1 MVCGEASHDDEKARL
16 IPAFC
21 LQKHIRI
28 SLYDFM
34 ILTPDQTVE
43 ALRAAGEPTRLRVL
57 SLLAGDELSVMEL
70 SRILDQSQ
78 PRVSR
83 HLKLMTEA
91 GLIERFPDGA
101 RVFYRLTS
109 DAPARRLIDTIL
121 DVLDVSAGEADD
133 RRLEE
138 VRRERESAAEAYFER
153 VAPQWDRIRS
163 LYVSETA
170 VEAAIQKAA
179 GDGPFDRIVDLGT
192 GSGRM
197 LTLLG
202 KKAKMSVGLDL
213 SHNML
218 NIARANVARAG
229 LDKVE
234 LRHGDI
240 FATRLSPESADLV
253 LVHQVLH
260 YLADPATAV
269 AEAARL
275 VSPGG
280 RLLIV
285 DFAPHQ
291 LEHLREEHQHRRLG
305 FSDAEMCGWLDEAGL
320 VPSAPIALPPD
331 TDGLTVVIWTA
342 RRPTEARA
350 NAA

>member
-1 MVCGEASHDDEKARL
+1 M
-16 IPAFC
+16 
-21 LQKHIRI
+21 
-28 SLYDFM
+28 SL
-34 ILTPDQTVE
+34 TAEQTVE
-43 ALRAAGEPTRLRVL
+43 SLRAAGEPTRLRVL
-57 SLLAGDELSVMEL
+57 SLLAGEELSVMEL

-83 HLKLMTEA
+83 HLKLMTDA

-109 DAPARRLIDTIL
+109 DAPARRLIDT
-121 DVLDVSAGEADD
+121 VLDLLDTAAGEADD

-138 VRRERESAAEAYFER
+138 VRHDREVAAGTYFER
-153 VAPQWDRIRS
+153 IAPQWDRIRS
-163 LYVSETA
+163 LYVCETA
-170 VEAAIQKAA
+170 VEAAILRAA
-179 GDGPFDRIVDLGT
+179 GEGPFERVVDLGT

-202 KKAKMSVGLDL
+202 KKAKMSLGLDL
-213 SHNML
+213 SQNML
-218 NIARANVARAG
+218 NIARANVSKAG

-240 FATRLSPESADLV
+240 FATRLPQQSADLV

-260 YLADPATAV
+260 YLADPAAAV

-275 VSPGG
+275 VAPGG

-285 DFAPHQ
+285 DFAPHA

-305 FSDAEMCGWLDEAGL
+305 FSDDEMRRWLGEAGL
-320 VPSAPIALPPD
+320 RPSAPIALPPD
-331 TDGLTVVIWTA
+331 TDGLTVVIWSGERA
-342 RRPTEARA
+342 TEAKARVA
-350 NAA
+350 

>member
-1 MVCGEASHDDEKARL
+1 M
-16 IPAFC
+16 P
-21 LQKHIRI
+21 
-28 SLYDFM
+28 
-34 ILTPDQTVE
+34 LTADQTVE

-57 SLLAGDELSVMEL
+57 SLLAGEELSVMEL

-83 HLKLMTEA
+83 HLKLMTDA

-109 DAPARRLIDTIL
+109 EAPARRLIDM
-121 DVLDVSAGEADD
+121 VLDLLEAAAGEADD

-138 VRRERESAAEAYFER
+138 VRRDREAAAGAYFER
-153 VAPQWDRIRS
+153 VAPQWDRMRS
-163 LYVSETA
+163 LYVCESA
-170 VEAAIQKAA
+170 VEEAILKAA
-179 GDGPFDRIVDLGT
+179 GDGPFERVVDLGT

-202 KKAKMSVGLDL
+202 KQAKMSLGLDL

-218 NIARANVARAG
+218 NIARANVSKAG

-240 FATRLSPESADLV
+240 FATRLPEQSADLV

-260 YLADPATAV
+260 YLADPAAAV

-275 VSPGG
+275 VMPGG

-285 DFAPHQ
+285 DFAPHT

-305 FSDAEMCGWLDEAGL
+305 FSDQEMRRWLGEAGL
-320 VPSAPIALPPD
+320 TASAPIALPPD

-342 RRPTEARA
+342 ERAAVTKARVA
-350 NAA
+350 

>member
-1 MVCGEASHDDEKARL
+1 M
-16 IPAFC
+16 
-21 LQKHIRI
+21 
-28 SLYDFM
+28 SLSA
-34 ILTPDQTVE
+34 DQTVE
-43 ALRAAGEPTRLRVL
+43 ALRAVGEPTRLRVL
-57 SLLAGDELSVMEL
+57 SLLAGEELSVMEL

-83 HLKLMTEA
+83 HLKLMTDA

-101 RVFYRLTS
+101 RVFYRLSS
-109 DAPARRLIDTIL
+109 DLPARRLIDT
-121 DVLDVSAGEADD
+121 VLDLLDGSAGAADD
-133 RRLEE
+133 GRLEE
-138 VRRERESAAEAYFER
+138 VRHDRELAAGAYFER

-163 LYVSETA
+163 LYVCESA
-170 VEAAIQKAA
+170 VEAAITRAA
-179 GDGPFDRIVDLGT
+179 GEGPFERVVDLGT

-213 SHNML
+213 SQNML
-218 NIARANVARAG
+218 NIARANVTKAG
-229 LDKVE
+229 LDRVE

-240 FATRLSPESADLV
+240 FATRLPERSADLV

-260 YLADPATAV
+260 YLADPAAAV

-275 VSPGG
+275 VMPGG

-291 LEHLREEHQHRRLG
+291 LEYLREEHQHRRLG
-305 FSDAEMCGWLDEAGL
+305 FADDEMRRWLSGAGL
-320 VPSAPIALPPD
+320 TPSAPIALAPD
-331 TDGLTVVIWTA
+331 TDGLTVSIWTA
-342 RRPTEARA
+342 ERPARA
-350 NAA
+350 AEKVA

>member
-1 MVCGEASHDDEKARL
+1 M
-16 IPAFC
+16 
-21 LQKHIRI
+21 
-28 SLYDFM
+28 SL
-34 ILTPDQTVE
+34 TADQTVE

-57 SLLAGDELSVMEL
+57 SLLAGEELSVMEL
-70 SRILDQSQ
+70 SRILEQSQ

-83 HLKLMTEA
+83 HLKLMADA

-101 RVFYRLTS
+101 RVFYRLSS
-109 DAPARRLIDTIL
+109 DPLARRLIDT
-121 DVLDVSAGEADD
+121 VLDLLDETAGAADD
-133 RRLEE
+133 RRLED
-138 VRRERESAAEAYFER
+138 VRRDREAAASAYFER

-163 LYVSETA
+163 LYVCESA
-170 VEAAIQKAA
+170 VEAAILQAA
-179 GDGPFDRIVDLGT
+179 GEGPFERVVDLGT

-202 KKAKMSVGLDL
+202 KNARMSVGLDL

-218 NIARANVARAG
+218 NIARANVAKAG

-240 FATRLSPESADLV
+240 FATRLPEHSADLV

-260 YLADPATAV
+260 YLADPAAAV

-275 VSPGG
+275 VSAGG

-285 DFAPHQ
+285 DFAPHK

-305 FSDAEMCGWLDEAGL
+305 FADDEMRRWLTGAGL
-320 VPSAPIALPPD
+320 KPSAPIALPPD
-331 TDGLTVVIWTA
+331 TDGLTVSIWSGE
-342 RRPTEARA
+342 RPGVKKAEAA
-350 NAA
+350 

>member
-1 MVCGEASHDDEKARL
+1 M
-16 IPAFC
+16 
-21 LQKHIRI
+21 
-28 SLYDFM
+28 SL
-34 ILTPDQTVE
+34 TADQTVE
-43 ALRAAGEPTRLRVL
+43 VLRAAGEPTRLRVL
-57 SLLAGDELSVMEL
+57 SLLAGEELSVMEL
-70 SRILDQSQ
+70 SRILEQSQ

-83 HLKLMTEA
+83 HLKLMTDA

-101 RVFYRLTS
+101 RVFYRLSS
-109 DAPARRLIDTIL
+109 DPLARRLIDT
-121 DVLDVSAGEADD
+121 VLDLLDETAGADD
-133 RRLEE
+133 DGRLEE
-138 VRRERESAAEAYFER
+138 VRRDREAAASAYFER

-163 LYVSETA
+163 LYVCESA
-170 VEAAIQKAA
+170 VEAAILEAA
-179 GDGPFDRIVDLGT
+179 GDGPFDRVVDLGT

-202 KKAKMSVGLDL
+202 RKARMSVGLDL

-218 NIARANVARAG
+218 NIARANVAKAG

-240 FATRLSPESADLV
+240 FATRLPPHSADLV

-260 YLADPATAV
+260 YLADPAAAV

-291 LEHLREEHQHRRLG
+291 LEQLRDEHQHRRLG
-305 FSDAEMCGWLDEAGL
+305 FADQEMRRWLTGAGL
-320 VPSAPIALPPD
+320 QASAPVALPPD
-331 TDGLTVVIWTA
+331 TDGLTVSIWTGERA
-342 RRPTEARA
+342 AEAKTH
-350 NAA
+350 AA